1 MDFYTVVLRK
11 SDNYWVALCLEN
23 GIVGQGINKDDS
35 IQNLKEAIESFEE
48 VRDSEEDIY
57 SSPIS
62 INELHEFLMVDYENT
77 LPPAARGTLF
87 EKTVPL
93 DPL

>member
-1 MDFYTVVLRK
+1 MDFYTVVIRK

-23 GIVGQGINKDDS
+23 GIVGQGVSKDDS

-57 SSPIS
+57 SNPIS
-62 INELHEFLMVDYENT
+62 INELHEFLMVEDAAPLSQLYE
-77 LPPAARGTLF
+77 LRAISA
-87 EKTVPL
+87 
-93 DPL
+93 

>member
-23 GIVGQGINKDDS
+23 GIVGQGVNKDDS

-62 INELHEFLMVDYENT
+62 INELHEFLMVEDATPLSQLYE
-77 LPPAARGTLF
+77 LRAISA
-87 EKTVPL
+87 
-93 DPL
+93 

>member
-23 GIVGQGINKDDS
+23 GIVGQGVSKDNS

-62 INELHEFLMVDYENT
+62 INELHEFLMVEDVEPLSQLYE
-77 LPPAARGTLF
+77 LRAISA
-87 EKTVPL
+87 
-93 DPL
+93 

>member
-23 GIVGQGINKDDS
+23 GIVGQGVSKDNA

-48 VRDSEEDIY
+48 VRESEEDIY

-62 INELHEFLMVDYENT
+62 INELHEFLMVEDVEPLSQLYEFR
-77 LPPAARGTLF
+77 AISA
-87 EKTVPL
+87 
-93 DPL
+93 

>member
-23 GIVGQGINKDDS
+23 GIVGQGVSKDDS

-48 VRDSEEDIY
+48 VQDSDGDIY

-62 INELHEFLMVDYENT
+62 INELHEFLTVEDVEPLSEQYE
-77 LPPAARGTLF
+77 LRAISA
-87 EKTVPL
+87 
-93 DPL
+93 

>member
-23 GIVGQGINKDDS
+23 GIVGQEVNKDDS

-48 VRDSEEDIY
+48 VRDSKEDIY

-62 INELHEFLMVDYENT
+62 INELHEFLMVEDVEPLSQLYE
-77 LPPAARGTLF
+77 LRAISA
-87 EKTVPL
+87 
-93 DPL
+93 

>member
-23 GIVGQGINKDDS
+23 GITGQGVSKDDS

-48 VRDSEEDIY
+48 VRDSVEDIY
-57 SSPIS
+57 SSPVS
-62 INELHEFLMVDYENT
+62 INELHEFLMVEDVEYLSQHYE
-77 LPPAARGTLF
+77 LRAISA
-87 EKTVPL
+87 
-93 DPL
+93 

>member
-1 MDFYTVVLRK
+1 MDFYTVVIRK

-23 GIVGQGINKDDS
+23 GIVGQGVSKDDS

-62 INELHEFLMVDYENT
+62 INELHEFLMVEDVEPLSQLYE
-77 LPPAARGTLF
+77 LRAISA
-87 EKTVPL
+87 
-93 DPL
+93 

>member
-23 GIVGQGINKDDS
+23 GIVGQGVNKDAS

-62 INELHEFLMVDYENT
+62 INELHEFLMVEDVEPLSQLYE
-77 LPPAARGTLF
+77 LRAISA
-87 EKTVPL
+87 
-93 DPL
+93 

>member
-11 SDNYWVALCLEN
+11 SDNYWVAFCLEN
-23 GIVGQGINKDDS
+23 GIVGQGVNKDDS

-62 INELHEFLMVDYENT
+62 INELHEFLMVEDVEPLSQLYE
-77 LPPAARGTLF
+77 LRAISA
-87 EKTVPL
+87 
-93 DPL
+93 